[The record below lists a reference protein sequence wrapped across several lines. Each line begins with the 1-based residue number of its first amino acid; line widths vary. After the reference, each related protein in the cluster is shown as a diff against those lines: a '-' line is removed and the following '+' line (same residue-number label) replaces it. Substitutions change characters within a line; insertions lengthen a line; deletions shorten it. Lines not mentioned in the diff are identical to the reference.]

1 MQRNVVNLSL
11 VLGILF
17 VITACVCPSQRNQS
31 SGESNTPDQPTVAG
45 KSTPDKTTGTTSG
58 KDRKKDDGDFV
69 AQHETVS
76 STRYVEIDKQIKQ
89 EKLLE
94 RAADGLNQALILP
107 HDIYLKSK
115 DCGDVNAFYNPDE
128 QSVTVC
134 YELMEQFF
142 KDFKSNGYDDH
153 KAYDMTR
160 DTLSF
165 SSNGKA
171 EDNLNFDFRAIDG
184 GSRLRV
190 IRRIDAEQLS
200 QPVVIQS
207 VYDKLSDQVDW
218 DIYENRMLAD
228 KNAQP
233 LPRSNQR
240 PVSTSG
246 NGRGETAADLRR
258 SLDDWIAATNR
269 RDIERQMSFYMPQ
282 LSAFYLTRNTPRSA
296 VRAEKNRAFATARS
310 IDIRAEEPEIIFQDG
325 GQTAVMRFRK
335 AYRIAGTGRT
345 KSGEVVQELRW
356 QKTSAGWRIFSERD
370 IRVIR

>member
-1 MQRNVVNLSL
+1 MGRKGFIISL
-11 VLGILF
+11 LVIFVFGAGIFLIGQA
-17 VITACVCPSQRNQS
+17 VSQRIRPRELPSAAGPCQF
-31 SGESNTPDQPTVAG
+31 SGTYRINVDDSDRLYSTVRDATSAVPFRDQQQFFM
-45 KSTPDKTTGTTSG
+45 DL
-58 KDRKKDDGDFV
+58 
-69 AQHETVS
+69 
-76 STRYVEIDKQIKQ
+76 STRLTPPD
-89 EKLLE
+89 LLAISCSGNRVSLASS
-94 RAADGLNQALILP
+94 RASKMTFTADGRGHQERL
-107 HDIYLKSK
+107 
-115 DCGDVNAFYNPDE
+115 
-128 QSVTVC
+128 
-134 YELMEQFF
+134 
-142 KDFKSNGYDDH
+142 SNGSVINSRIS
-153 KAYDMTR
+153 MTR